1 MKLNTPKYLTSCKI
15 LCASSWVSKVTKPY
29 LNKCINYL
37 RTLHSNYTE
46 IKNFFLRMGHDRNEH
61 FCMVDQYAKFRRII
75 HSLTL
80 SPPLKVRGLKE
91 KKKNKTTQGSWNSFR
106 PELYARQERTRD
118 LCSGL
123 QIGCNIFQFRAVVSL

>member
-91 KKKNKTTQGSWNSFR
+91 KKKTKQ
-106 PELYARQERTRD
+106 PRD
-118 LCSGL
+118 LE
-123 QIGCNIFQFRAVVSL
+123 IVSDLSCMPGRKEREICVLVYKLDAIYFSSEQ